1 MEQIN
6 GLLKLLD
13 TIEDNIAQL
22 QITYTTGENT
32 AVFR

>member
-6 GLLKLLD
+6 GLLKLLN
-13 TIEDNIAQL
+13 TIEDNIEQL

-32 AVFR
+32 AVLR